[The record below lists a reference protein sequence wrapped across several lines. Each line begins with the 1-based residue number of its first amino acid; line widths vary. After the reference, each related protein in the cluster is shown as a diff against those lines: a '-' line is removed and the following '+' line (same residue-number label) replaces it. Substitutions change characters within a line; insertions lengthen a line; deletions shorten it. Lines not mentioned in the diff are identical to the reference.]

1 MEGPGIKARFGMVFW
16 NMMII

>member
-1 MEGPGIKARFGMVFW
+1 MEGPGIEARFGMVFW